1 MRMVGQMWLPV
12 RCEKPQSNRL
22 RHADGSKMKLL
33 IANNHLENLAGSELH
48 TLDLCR
54 GFRRAGHQV
63 AVFTLKPGMMADTLR
78 EEGFQV
84 SSLPDLRSLSA
95 EEFDLIYLHHATC
108 EVVLGL
114 IFAGKIPIV
123 RGYLGIVPPL
133 EKPINGDFLS
143 GKTYGSELVERTY
156 SGLDD
161 GVPALIARNIYDDQ
175 QPSLDGAL
183 GEPPHGKPNFA
194 VVSNHLV
201 PALSDLLETAAKEGL
216 CRFTHFGLPCN
227 SVPVTAELLA
237 PFDAVVTI
245 GRTVPLTAALGKPVY
260 VCDVHGADGW
270 LTRENFDECQ
280 TNTFSGRTLSVQDWG
295 VVREQLLDT
304 SCWPGLDDLA
314 WLRERVRRDH
324 SLSRRVKQLE
334 TFFARLIKEAPSP
347 VPPPGGYEAVLQFIE
362 EREDALSGLR
372 NEHLRLLDAIEE
384 TTTSARAQTRLLDL
398 KIQEHEARI
407 KEREARN
414 QHLESRTQDLNRQLN
429 DIKNSRTWRVLTR
442 ITHLKAKTFGFRRRV
457 E

>member
-1 MRMVGQMWLPV
+1 
-12 RCEKPQSNRL
+12 
-22 RHADGSKMKLL
+22 MKLL

-84 SSLPDLRSLSA
+84 SSLPDLRSLGA

-156 SGLDD
+156 SGLQD

-175 QPSLDGAL
+175 QLPADAAL
-183 GEPPHGKPNFA
+183 GEPPQGEPNFA

-201 PALSDLLETAAKEGL
+201 PALSDLLETAAEEGL
-216 CRFTHFGLPCN
+216 CRFTHFGLPGN
-227 SVPVTAELLA
+227 SVPITAELLA
-237 PFDAVVTI
+237 PFDAVVSI

-270 LTRENFDECQ
+270 LTRETFRACQ
-280 TNTFSGRTLSVQDWG
+280 TNSFSGRVLGVKDWEL
-295 VVREQLLDT
+295 VRKQLLDT
-304 SCWPGLDDLA
+304 SGWPGLDDLA
-314 WLRERVRRDH
+314 WLRERVGRDH
-324 SLSRRVKQLE
+324 ALSRRVEQLE
-334 TFFARLIKEAPSP
+334 AFFDRLIEAAPPP
-347 VPPPGGYEAVLQFIE
+347 VPPPGGHEAMLQFIE
-362 EREDALSGLR
+362 EKEDALHGLR
-372 NEHLRLLDAIEE
+372 NEQHRLLETIEE
-384 TTTSARAQTRLLDL
+384 TTTWAKTQTQLLGSR
-398 KIQEHEARI
+398 IQEL
-407 KEREARN
+407 EARN
-414 QHLESRTQDLNRQLN
+414 KHLESRTQDLIRQLT
-429 DIKNSRTWRVLTR
+429 DIKNSRTWRILTG
-442 ITHLKAKTFGFRRRV
+442 INHLRANAFGFRLRSK
-457 E
+457 

>member
-1 MRMVGQMWLPV
+1 
-12 RCEKPQSNRL
+12 
-22 RHADGSKMKLL
+22 MKLL

-48 TLDLCR
+48 TIDLCR

-95 EEFDLIYLHHATC
+95 EEFDLVYLHHATC

-114 IFAGKIPIV
+114 IFAGRIPIV

-156 SGLDD
+156 SGLHTD
-161 GVPALIARNIYDDQ
+161 VPALIARNIYDDKQ
-175 QPSLDGAL
+175 LPLDAAL
-183 GEPPHGKPNFA
+183 GEPPRGMPNFA
-194 VVSNHLV
+194 VVSNQLV
-201 PALSDLLETAAKEGL
+201 PALSGLLEKAAEEGL
-216 CRFTHFGLPCN
+216 CRFTHFGLPRN

-270 LTRENFDECQ
+270 LTRENFGECQ
-280 TNTFSGRTLSVQDWG
+280 TNSFSGRILGVKDWDL
-295 VVREQLLDT
+295 VRRQLLDT
-304 SCWPGLDDLA
+304 SSWPGPDDLA
-314 WLRERVRRDH
+314 WLRERVGRDH
-324 SLSRRVKQLE
+324 SLSRRVEQLE
-334 TFFARLIKEAPSP
+334 AFFDRLIEEAPPP

-362 EREDALSGLR
+362 EKEDALHGLR
-372 NEHLRLLDAIEE
+372 NERHRLLETIEE
-384 TTTSARAQTRLLDL
+384 TTTWAKTQTHLLGSR
-398 KIQEHEARI
+398 IQEHEARI
-407 KEREARN
+407 QELEARN
-414 QHLESRTQDLNRQLN
+414 QYLESRRQDLSRQLN

-442 ITHLKAKTFGFRRRV
+442 INHLRTRAFGFRRWA